1 MKELNLNERL
11 NRQKEQGKED
21 KFMMMITKN
30 KNKKNLE
37 KYHLNAIIKR
47 SILYTNTKTGKS
59 KMYKEEDHSRVLKGH
74 DMLTDSRVVEA
85 TSKEEAQMLFLD
97 QIKMEQEFEEY
108 SAAARVNVDDVQFID
123 DPVVGSQIKSSNPKY
138 MPLRQA
144 GCLEYNFTEQ
154 ETKYLLN
161 ENTCVIDNLV
171 GLYGKELKLNR
182 DKIIN
187 LNKEF
192 HGIVDVDDNEPEYIE
207 SDLGDMIINPKY
219 KLNKNKELENA
230 EAKLKQYE
238 EEYIKTQHEYYIDEI
253 QELKEYID
261 YMKSYVST
269 SEKPVYNNDNALR
282 RFLLNSFVI
291 SSASHIMHMIFI
303 KYVL

>member
-1 MKELNLNERL
+1 MWGRTRGNTLEDAYNALIKVENSKESKVFNKGNLKELNLNERL

-123 DPVVGSQIKSSNPKY
+123 DPVVGSQITSSNPAN

-230 EAKLKQYE
+230 EAKTE
-238 EEYIKTQHEYYIDEI
+238 AI
-253 QELKEYID
+253 
-261 YMKSYVST
+261 
-269 SEKPVYNNDNALR
+269 
-282 RFLLNSFVI
+282 
-291 SSASHIMHMIFI
+291 
-303 KYVL
+303 

>member
-1 MKELNLNERL
+1 MDSLVWGRTRGNTLEDAYNALIKVENSKESKVFNKGNLKELNLNERL

-108 SAAARVNVDDVQFID
+108 SAAARVNVDDVQLMI
-123 DPVVGSQIKSSNPKY
+123 Q
-138 MPLRQA
+138 
-144 GCLEYNFTEQ
+144 
-154 ETKYLLN
+154 LLN
-161 ENTCVIDNLV
+161 Q
-171 GLYGKELKLNR
+171 KLNHQIR
-182 DKIIN
+182 NICRCVRLDVWNIT
-187 LNKEF
+187 LPNKRQN
-192 HGIVDVDDNEPEYIE
+192 IY
-207 SDLGDMIINPKY
+207 
-219 KLNKNKELENA
+219 
-230 EAKLKQYE
+230 
-238 EEYIKTQHEYYIDEI
+238 
-253 QELKEYID
+253 
-261 YMKSYVST
+261 
-269 SEKPVYNNDNALR
+269 
-282 RFLLNSFVI
+282 
-291 SSASHIMHMIFI
+291 
-303 KYVL
+303 